1 MKPIPAHDTK
11 VGDYVREC
19 INGWACP
26 ACLSKGVGQV
36 SRVRDDGAIDVRMPS
51 LRYAGMMTHKGVRS
65 WVRLR
70 DREQERM
77 DGDKMKFR

>member
-26 ACLSKGVGQV
+26 ASIPGRLSKGVGQV

-51 LRYAGMMTHKGVRS
+51 MMTHKGVRS

-70 DREQERM
+70 RM